1 MNHKLQLETGH
12 PVTADVTQIAGDR
25 FRFVNGGQTV
35 FEIVCLPDASL
46 EIRSV
51 EFHTV
56 GDNILGGGMTISP
69 KAGNSIV
76 ISTPFYAKRTK

>member
-1 MNHKLQLETGH
+1 MTHKLQLETGH
-12 PVTADVTQIAGDR
+12 PVTADVTRITGDI
-25 FRFVNGGQTV
+25 FRFVNGGRTV
-35 FEIVCLPDASL
+35 FEIACLPDASL

-69 KAGNSIV
+69 KAGNSII